1 MKALRIAIAASL
13 LMASG
18 AALAQ
23 TAAKDAGCLLVSNVF
38 SKDTKNPDAAKLA
51 QASVYFFLGRI
62 GPQTT
67 SAQLKA
73 MMEAQSKT
81 LTDANAG
88 GVMNEC
94 IKDFQTKMQLV
105 ESLNPSATAP
115 AAKPKPA
122 QPQGR

>member
-1 MKALRIAIAASL
+1 MKAFRIAIAASL
-13 LMASG
+13 LMTSG
-18 AALAQ
+18 TALAQ
-23 TAAKDAGCLLVSNVF
+23 TAKDAGCLLVSNVF
-38 SKDTKNPDAAKLA
+38 SKDTKNADAAKLA

-67 SAQLKA
+67 AAQLKA
-73 MMEAQSKT
+73 MMEQQSKT

-94 IKDFQTKMQLV
+94 IKDFQSKMQLV
-105 ESLNPSATAP
+105 ESLSP
-115 AAKPKPA
+115 AAAPPAKKPQ